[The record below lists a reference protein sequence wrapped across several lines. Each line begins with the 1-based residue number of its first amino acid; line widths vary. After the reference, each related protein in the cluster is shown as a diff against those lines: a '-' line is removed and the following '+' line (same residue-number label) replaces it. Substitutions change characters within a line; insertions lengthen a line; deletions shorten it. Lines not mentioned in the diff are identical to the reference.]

1 MSYDTQGT
9 YDVPN
14 SNMAM
19 ISLVAGILGL
29 TLFPFLGSIVALV
42 TGYMAR
48 KEIQESNGNLGGDGM
63 ATAGLV
69 MGWIGIGLSA
79 IGLCIGGTVFAI
91 SLCLVPLGIMSD
103 SSMIIPPLLM
113 AFLI

>member
-1 MSYDTQGT
+1 MSYDTQET
-9 YDVPN
+9 YEVPN
-14 SNMAM
+14 SSMAI
-19 ISLVAGILGL
+19 ISLIAGILGF

-48 KEIQESNGNLGGDGM
+48 KEIQESDGKIGGDGM
-63 ATAGLV
+63 ATAGLI

-79 IGLCIGGTVFAI
+79 IGLCIGGTIFAV
-91 SLCLVPLGIMSD
+91 SLCLIPLGIMSD
-103 SSMIIPPLLM
+103 SSMIIPPVLL